1 MMHYRYKHRW
11 PPYMLEDVEKGH
23 LIVLQALAEQMVG
36 HLLNQRMEENKSIP
50 DLFDLIDI
58 KTRR

>member
-1 MMHYRYKHRW
+1 MMHYRYQHRW
-11 PPYMLEDVEKGH
+11 PPHMLEDVGKGH

-36 HLLNQRMEENKSIP
+36 QLLNQRMEENKSIP